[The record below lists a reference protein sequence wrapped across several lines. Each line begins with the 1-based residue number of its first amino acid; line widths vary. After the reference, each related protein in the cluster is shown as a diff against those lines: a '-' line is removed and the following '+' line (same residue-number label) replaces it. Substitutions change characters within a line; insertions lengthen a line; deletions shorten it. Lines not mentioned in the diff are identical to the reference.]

1 MSFWK
6 IMNLSAWILS
16 AIIFLWLIIDFIK
29 VEKELANEKKK
40 NP

>member
-6 IMNLSAWILS
+6 IMNLLTWGMS

-29 VEKELANEKKK
+29 VEKELKEQEEEN
-40 NP
+40 